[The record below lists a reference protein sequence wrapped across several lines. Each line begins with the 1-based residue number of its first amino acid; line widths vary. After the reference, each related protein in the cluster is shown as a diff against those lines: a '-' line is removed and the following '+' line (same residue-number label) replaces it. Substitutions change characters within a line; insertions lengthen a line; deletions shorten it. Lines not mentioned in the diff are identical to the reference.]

1 MVSSS
6 RGSLALAAIV
16 LLLLIW
22 RSADA
27 SASLKR
33 PQVKR
38 HPLARPRIARPPTV
52 GTIVEMRSVSI
63 ARKWI
68 GLGCVTDMER
78 LSAVTVVR

>member
-1 MVSSS
+1 VEPPAAGKVVCRTWSL
-6 RGSLALAAIV
+6 GSTLLNGTKCGLGQSAILA
-16 LLLLIW
+16 
-22 RSADA
+22 
-27 SASLKR
+27 
-33 PQVKR
+33 
-38 HPLARPRIARPPTV
+38 V